1 MSEKPDPRIKELQRL
16 IELLEDEGVLDEEAR
31 SAAAALLGRLGGRK
45 GGLARARNLSPERRS
60 EIARMAAEARWRK
73 GRGPA
78 EPPA

>member
-1 MSEKPDPRIKELQRL
+1 M
-16 IELLEDEGVLDEEAR
+16 IELLGDEGVLDEEAR

-73 GRGPA
+73 SRGPA